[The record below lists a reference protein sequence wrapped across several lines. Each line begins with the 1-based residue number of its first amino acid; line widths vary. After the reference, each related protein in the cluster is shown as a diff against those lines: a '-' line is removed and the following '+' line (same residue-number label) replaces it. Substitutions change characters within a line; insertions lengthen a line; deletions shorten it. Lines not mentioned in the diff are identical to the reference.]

1 MSRQEYKMSEG
12 TYLKAISMK
21 ACGYHVSL
29 YKNTFDKKKKKWS
42 FLVVISI
49 ETPFQFLCTPPPPPS
64 LFSGLYRNRIRLIEQ
79 LLKAASGNPRGI
91 ATRIATVSL

>member
-29 YKNTFDKKKKKWS
+29 YKNTFDKKKEKMKFSRRYFNWNPVPVS
-42 FLVVISI
+42 LH
-49 ETPFQFLCTPPPPPS
+49 PPPS
-64 LFSGLYRNRIRLIEQ
+64 PLSF
-79 LLKAASGNPRGI
+79 
-91 ATRIATVSL
+91 

>member
-29 YKNTFDKKKKKWS
+29 YKNTFDKKKEEMK
-42 FLVVISI
+42 F
-49 ETPFQFLCTPPPPPS
+49 
-64 LFSGLYRNRIRLIEQ
+64 
-79 LLKAASGNPRGI
+79 PR
-91 ATRIATVSL
+91 RYFN